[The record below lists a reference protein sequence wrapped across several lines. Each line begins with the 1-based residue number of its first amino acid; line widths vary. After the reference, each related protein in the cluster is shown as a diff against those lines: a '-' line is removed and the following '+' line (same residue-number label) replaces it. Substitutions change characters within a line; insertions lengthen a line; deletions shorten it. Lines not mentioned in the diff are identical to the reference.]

1 MSCALR
7 LPTIRV
13 IANQANVELSASA
26 SINIDTPDG
35 ARHFATIRDLSS
47 AVEDAHL
54 WIARSGACC
63 LEISIALNGH
73 PILETE
79 SLDAIAQAVRHCE
92 VWGCLGVHLGPN
104 RTYPVQQPGLLSF
117 SLQHPDLS
125 SALVAPVSA
134 YTTAFRKLM
143 LSIDVRNV
151 SQEEEHPRKC
161 LKTSKRRKKRGKQK
175 KRVEGC
181 IESNLLGT
189 LDLVDQQAIN
199 SFMFSLNSPCE
210 EGSGN
215 ASQTLS
221 REDKIKD
228 IKVLKDLQSSSLIEI
243 LFEQL
248 MLAPERS
255 YRGYQVWGCGLCY
268 CLTKLAPGV
277 FHMPYLQSISDR
289 AELLPV
295 IATSLAS
302 MQHAESPV
310 LRQQVTDL
318 ALGYEAYSYPQSA
331 KDGSVDILER
341 RAWEV
346 LLLHAKVP
354 PSTNRRTPKR
364 IMFPTRNSRIS
375 GRGFVVP
382 GLQSPIGSTD
392 RKAPESGECV
402 HEKSQSS
409 TTMDVSWDIM
419 DGYLDIAKDEEH
431 HEAITAL
438 SLEVLEIDQDLW
450 SDATNSPTSIGWPEP
465 WLGETGR
472 LETGFGTM
480 EFMNEMPL
488 GQAWMRQ
495 DIDFARRQETRVDP
509 ANFPSLDHWL
519 ICDSQCN
526 LD

>member
-26 SINIDTPDG
+26 SINIDAPYG
-35 ARHFATIRDLSS
+35 APHFATIRDLSS
-47 AVEDAHL
+47 AVEDSHL
-54 WIARSGACC
+54 WIARSVACC
-63 LEISIALNGH
+63 LEVSIALNGY

-79 SLDAIAQAVRHCE
+79 SLDTIAQAVRGCE
-92 VWGCLGVHLGPN
+92 VWDCLGVHLGPN

-161 LKTSKRRKKRGKQK
+161 LKTSKRWK
-175 KRVEGC
+175 KRVKHKKRVGGR

-189 LDLVDQQAIN
+189 LDLVDQQAIDN
-199 SFMFSLNSPCE
+199 FMFSLNSPCE
-210 EGSGN
+210 EGSRN
-215 ASQTLS
+215 TSQTLS
-221 REDKIKD
+221 REDAIND
-228 IKVLKDLQSSSLIEI
+228 LKALKGLQSTSLIEI

-277 FHMPYLQSISDR
+277 FHMPYLKSILDR
-289 AELLPV
+289 AELLPI

-318 ALGYEAYSYPQSA
+318 ASGYEAYSHPQSG
-331 KDGSVDILER
+331 KDDSTDTLER
-341 RAWEV
+341 KAWEV
-346 LLLHAKVP
+346 LLRHVNVP
-354 PSTNRRTPKR
+354 PSTNRRTMER

-375 GRGFVVP
+375 GPGFVVP
-382 GLQSPIGSTD
+382 GLQPPMESAD
-392 RKAPESGECV
+392 RKEPESGESV
-402 HEKSQSS
+402 HQKSQSIP
-409 TTMDVSWDIM
+409 TMHVSWDIM
-419 DGYLDIAKDEEH
+419 DGYLDITNGKEH
-431 HEAITAL
+431 HEAITDL
-438 SLEVLEIDQDLW
+438 SLEVLGIDRDLW
-450 SDATNSPTSIGWPEP
+450 SNATNSPTSIGWPEP
-465 WLGETGR
+465 WLGEAGQ
-472 LETGFGTM
+472 LGTGFDTM

-488 GQAWMRQ
+488 EQAWMRQ
-495 DIDFARRQETRVDP
+495 DIDFARRETRVDP

-519 ICDSQCN
+519 SQISQCN

>member
-26 SINIDTPDG
+26 SINIDAPDG
-35 ARHFATIRDLSS
+35 TRHFATIRDLSS
-47 AVEDAHL
+47 AVEDSHL

-63 LEISIALNGH
+63 LEVSIALNGH

-79 SLDAIAQAVRHCE
+79 SLDAIAEVAGGCE
-92 VWGCLGVHLGPN
+92 VWGRLGIHLGPN

-151 SQEEEHPRKC
+151 SQEEEHPRKR
-161 LKTSKRRKKRGKQK
+161 LKTSKRRKKRA
-175 KRVEGC
+175 EDC

-189 LDLVDQQAIN
+189 LDLVDQQAID

-221 REDKIKD
+221 REDTIKD
-228 IKVLKDLQSSSLIEI
+228 IKVLKDLHSSSLIEI

-277 FHMPYLQSISDR
+277 FHMPYLKSISDR
-289 AELLPV
+289 AELLPI

-318 ALGYEAYSYPQSA
+318 ASGYEAYSHPQST
-331 KDGSVDILER
+331 KNGSVDILER
-341 RAWEV
+341 KAWEV
-346 LLLHAKVP
+346 LLLHVNVP
-354 PSTNRRTPKR
+354 PSTNMRTPKR

-375 GRGFVVP
+375 GRGLVVP
-382 GLQSPIGSTD
+382 GLQPSVGSTD
-392 RKAPESGECV
+392 KKAPESGECV
-402 HEKSQSS
+402 HQKSQSS
-409 TTMDVSWDIM
+409 TMMDVSWDIM

-431 HEAITAL
+431 HEAITDL

-450 SDATNSPTSIGWPEP
+450 SDATNSLTSIGWPEP

-472 LETGFGTM
+472 LGTGFDTM

-488 GQAWMRQ
+488 EQAWMRQ
-495 DIDFARRQETRVDP
+495 DIDFARRQETIVDP
-509 ANFPSLDHWL
+509 ANFPCLDHWL